1 MINDESTFFRRSG
14 AKLPDAACFPAM
26 LPAASR
32 ENTLIAAAAEVG
44 SGSSCC
50 CETGGGGVGGGGEGY
65 QRSAA
70 SQGIKDVTQTS
81 EI

>member
-1 MINDESTFFRRSG
+1 MRAHFSVG
-14 AKLPDAACFPAM
+14 VVAKLPDAACFPAM

-32 ENTLIAAAAEVG
+32 ENTLIAAASEVG

-50 CETGGGGVGGGGEGY
+50 CERGGRVGGGH

-70 SQGIKDVTQTS
+70 SQGIKDVTQAS